1 MKALMFFYIVI
12 WLYAIYYSCYMLYKV
27 LGEEAIP
34 LYIAFGLL
42 FLIKW
47 IVNYNRIKL

>member
-12 WLYAIYYSCYMLYKV
+12 WIYAIYYTCYMLYGL
-27 LGEEAIP
+27 LGDDAIP
-34 LYIAFGLL
+34 LFVSFGLL

-47 IVNYNRIKL
+47 IVNYNKIKL